1 MFAPHTPR
9 QNQLLGAL
17 PAGDYERL
25 LPQLERV
32 PLETGLAVYESGSDN
47 EYVYFPTDSVVSLVD
62 VMRDGSSA
70 EIAVVGNEGVVGIA
84 VFMGGEIT
92 PSRAVVQ
99 NAGNAYRFKDSE
111 LKKEFDRG
119 GPLHYLVLQY
129 TQALIT
135 QIAQTAVCS
144 RHHSVEQQLCR
155 WLLLSLDRLH
165 SSELT
170 IATESVADMLG
181 VHQVDVTEAAGRL
194 QAAGLI
200 YCGRHRITVL
210 DRARLEVRVCE
221 CYAVV
226 RRESDRLLNGKTA
239 IAHQL

>member
-1 MFAPHTPR
+1 MFAAHTPK

-17 PAGDYERL
+17 PAADYERL
-25 LPQLERV
+25 LPQLEPV
-32 PLETGLAVYESGSDN
+32 PLAPGLSVYEARSDN

-62 VMRDGSSA
+62 VMRDGSQA

-99 NAGNAYRFKDSE
+99 NAGNAYRFKDSV
-111 LKKEFDRG
+111 LKREFDRG
-119 GPLHYLVLQY
+119 SPLQYLVLQY
-129 TQALIT
+129 SQALIT
-135 QIAQTAVCS
+135 QIAQTTVCS
-144 RHHSVEQQLCR
+144 RNHSVEQQLCR

-170 IATESVADMLG
+170 MAGEAIADMLG
-181 VHQVDVTEAAGRL
+181 VDRSRMADAARRL

-200 YCGRHRITVL
+200 YRSRDRITVL
-210 DRARLEVRVCE
+210 DRVRLEARVCE

-226 RRESDRLLNGKTA
+226 KRESDRVRNDTA
-239 IAHQL
+239 AVAGQL

>member
-1 MFAPHTPR
+1 MFAPHTPK
-9 QNQLLGAL
+9 QNQLLGGL
-17 PAGDYERL
+17 PAAEYARL
-25 LPQLERV
+25 LPQLEQV
-32 PLETGLAVYESGSDN
+32 PLESGRAVYDSGSDN

-62 VMRDGSSA
+62 VMRDGSPA

-99 NAGNAYRFKDSE
+99 NAGNAYRFKDSV
-111 LKKEFDRG
+111 LKREFERG

-129 TQALIT
+129 TQTLIA

-155 WLLLSLDRLH
+155 WMLLSLDRLNA
-165 SSELT
+165 SELPVTRET
-170 IATESVADMLG
+170 IADILGVPHDNVAD
-181 VHQVDVTEAAGRL
+181 AAASL

-200 YCGRHRITVL
+200 YCCCDRISVL

-221 CYAVV
+221 CYSVV
-226 RRESDRLLNGKTA
+226 KRESDRVLNGSA
-239 IAHQL
+239 IARQL

>member
-1 MFAPHTPR
+1 MFAPHTPK
-9 QNQLLGAL
+9 QNQLLGGL
-17 PAGDYERL
+17 PAAEYARL
-25 LPQLERV
+25 LPQLEQV
-32 PLETGLAVYESGSDN
+32 PLESGRAVYDSGSDN

-62 VMRDGSSA
+62 VMRDGSPA

-99 NAGNAYRFKDSE
+99 NAGNAYRFKDSV
-111 LKKEFDRG
+111 LKREFERG

-129 TQALIT
+129 TQTLIA

-155 WLLLSLDRLH
+155 WMLLSLDRLKA
-165 SSELT
+165 SELSVTSET
-170 IATESVADMLG
+170 IADILGVPHDNVAD
-181 VHQVDVTEAAGRL
+181 AAASL

-200 YCGRHRITVL
+200 YCCCDRISVL

-221 CYAVV
+221 CYSVV
-226 RRESDRLLNGKTA
+226 KRESDRVLNGSA
-239 IAHQL
+239 IARQL